1 MIFLDFLILTNGRVE
16 LCFTLQILQQG
27 KNALDFQPKVSKST
41 VDPQVGF
48 AKWLKITAVTNG
60 WPHNRELTQTLPKH
74 QKECST

>member
-1 MIFLDFLILTNGRVE
+1 MIFLENLILTNGRVE
-16 LCFTLQILQQG
+16 LCFTLQILQKG

-60 WPHNRELTQTLPKH
+60 WPHNRELTQTLPK
-74 QKECST
+74 ECST